1 MDEADPLESS
11 LLAMAA
17 IGFSDR
23 DTFDSQ
29 RTVDK
34 AISWK
39 AMNNVSFE
47 ESE

>member
-1 MDEADPLESS
+1 MDEAVPLETS

-23 DTFDSQ
+23 DSLGSQ

-34 AISWK
+34 AIL
-39 AMNNVSFE
+39 
-47 ESE
+47 